1 MMQVLDLE
9 TEGER
14 KVTVF
19 LQWGTR
25 VYGTCLLFKLPMTA
39 CCEKL
44 NVGPHDLQP
53 LIIPVIVILY
63 GKREII
69 QVGLICLYELFKS
82 EEEGERK
89 SEIFKVGGLNFW
101 L

>member
-1 MMQVLDLE
+1 M
-9 TEGER
+9 
-14 KVTVF
+14 TV
-19 LQWGTR
+19 
-25 VYGTCLLFKLPMTA
+25 

-53 LIIPVIVILY
+53 LTIPVIVMLY

-82 EEEGERK
+82 EEEGREEVRDIQSRRTQFLALK
-89 SEIFKVGGLNFW
+89 MKEGGYKPGTVGSL
-101 L
+101 